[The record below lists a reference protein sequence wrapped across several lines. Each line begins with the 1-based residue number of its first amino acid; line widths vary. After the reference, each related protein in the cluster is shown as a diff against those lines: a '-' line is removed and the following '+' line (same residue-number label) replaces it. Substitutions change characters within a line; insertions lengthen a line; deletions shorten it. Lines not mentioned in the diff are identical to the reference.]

1 MDYSLPGCSVL
12 GLFPGKNTGMG
23 CDFLLQG
30 IIPTQGSNL
39 GLLHCRRIL
48 YCLSQQGSLAL
59 QMNST
64 KSLEKLSYPD
74 QTLPEKLQRK
84 ETSQTHEATMR
95 PLSPQY
101 QTKIP
106 KPDKDITKKQN
117 YWPISL
123 RKIHIK
129 ILNNILANR
138 IQKHIKRIIHHD
150 RGIVISEME

>member
-1 MDYSLPGCSVL
+1 MASWMLKVKVLVPQSCLTLCNPMDYILPGCSVP

-23 CDFLLQG
+23 CHFLLQG

-39 GLLHCRRIL
+39 GLLHCRQIL
-48 YCLSQQGSLAL
+48 YCLSHQGSLTL

-84 ETSQTHEATMR
+84 ETSQTHSMR

-106 KPDKDITKKQN
+106 KPDKYITKK
-117 YWPISL
+117 
-123 RKIHIK
+123 KIIGQYH
-129 ILNNILANR
+129 
-138 IQKHIKRIIHHD
+138 
-150 RGIVISEME
+150 